1 MTSNSI
7 DNIINKIEEKKL
19 NSIYKEYS
27 NVIDIISRFVI
38 NKKLILYG
46 GLVINL
52 ALPKKYRF
60 YKDYTINDFDCF
72 SKNQLRDSLELAKII
87 KKNNYKFIKIRKA
100 KHDGTLK
107 IYVYGKQ
114 IFDITVMPALQYN
127 KLLKYTKKPENKLKY
142 YNEKYNIIP
151 IEYIKQNLYFEL
163 SRPEQSGWR
172 WEKIYNRLNLIN
184 KFYPSNKNNVI
195 IKKCLCIKPLYK
207 DVTELLLNHI
217 KDNKYPVIDSYPLK
231 IYKKSDCCFRLSKS
245 SQYITILSN
254 IYEKTKNDIIK
265 ILKANLSKKDFK
277 ISVNHNDVNM
287 YNIYASY
294 TIKIIDNKT
303 EEEFNIIK
311 IIYNKNECF
320 SINEKDGF
328 FTGSIDTNL
337 YFLYVDYIKNKIY
350 LNREEEASENLYYIN
365 QYENYIKNNI
375 KYDVKKRL
383 KSDCYGVI
391 DNKNDIKRLWKQK
404 LTIKYFS

>member
-1 MTSNSI
+1 MTSNAI
-7 DNIINKIEEKKL
+7 DNIVNKIEEKKL
-19 NSIYKEYS
+19 KSIYKEYS

-38 NKKLILYG
+38 KKKLILYG

-114 IFDITVMPALQYN
+114 IFDITIMPALQYN

-383 KSDCYGVI
+383 KSNCYGVI

>member
-38 NKKLILYG
+38 KKKLILYG

-114 IFDITVMPALQYN
+114 IFDITIMPALQYN

>member
-114 IFDITVMPALQYN
+114 IFDITIMPALQYN

>member
-1 MTSNSI
+1 MTSNAI

-19 NSIYKEYS
+19 KSIYKEYS

-38 NKKLILYG
+38 KKKLILYG

-114 IFDITVMPALQYN
+114 IFDITIMPALQYN

-184 KFYPSNKNNVI
+184 KFYPSNKNNII

>member
-1 MTSNSI
+1 
-7 DNIINKIEEKKL
+7 
-19 NSIYKEYS
+19 
-27 NVIDIISRFVI
+27 
-38 NKKLILYG
+38 
-46 GLVINL
+46 
-52 ALPKKYRF
+52 
-60 YKDYTINDFDCF
+60 
-72 SKNQLRDSLELAKII
+72 
-87 KKNNYKFIKIRKA
+87 
-100 KHDGTLK
+100 
-107 IYVYGKQ
+107 
-114 IFDITVMPALQYN
+114 
-127 KLLKYTKKPENKLKY
+127 
-142 YNEKYNIIP
+142 
-151 IEYIKQNLYFEL
+151 
-163 SRPEQSGWR
+163 
-172 WEKIYNRLNLIN
+172 
-184 KFYPSNKNNVI
+184 
-195 IKKCLCIKPLYK
+195 
-207 DVTELLLNHI
+207 
-217 KDNKYPVIDSYPLK
+217 
-231 IYKKSDCCFRLSKS
+231 
-245 SQYITILSN
+245 
-254 IYEKTKNDIIK
+254 
-265 ILKANLSKKDFK
+265 
-277 ISVNHNDVNM
+277 M

-328 FTGSIDTNL
+328 FTGSIDTNM

>member
-1 MTSNSI
+1 MTSNAI
-7 DNIINKIEEKKL
+7 DNIVNKIEEKKL
-19 NSIYKEYS
+19 KSIYKEYS

-38 NKKLILYG
+38 KKKLILYG

-114 IFDITVMPALQYN
+114 IFDITIMPALQYN

>member
-1 MTSNSI
+1 MTSNAI

-19 NSIYKEYS
+19 KSIYKEYS

-38 NKKLILYG
+38 KKKLILYG

-114 IFDITVMPALQYN
+114 IFDITIMPALQYN

-184 KFYPSNKNNVI
+184 KFYPSNKNNII

-217 KDNKYPVIDSYPLK
+217 KDNKDPVIDSYPLK

>member
-1 MTSNSI
+1 MTSNAI

-19 NSIYKEYS
+19 KSIYKEYS

-38 NKKLILYG
+38 KKKLILYG

-60 YKDYTINDFDCF
+60 YKDYTMNDFDCF

-87 KKNNYKFIKIRKA
+87 KKNNYKFIKIKKA
-100 KHDGTLK
+100 IHDGTLK

-114 IFDITVMPALQYN
+114 IFDITIMPALQYN
-127 KLLKYTKKPENKLKY
+127 KLLKYTNKPENKLKY

-172 WEKIYNRLNLIN
+172 WVKIYNRLNLIN

-277 ISVNHNDVNM
+277 ISVNHNNVNM

-303 EEEFNIIK
+303 KEEFNIIK

-383 KSDCYGVI
+383 KSNCYGVI

>member
-1 MTSNSI
+1 MTSNAI

-19 NSIYKEYS
+19 KSIYKEYS

-38 NKKLILYG
+38 KKKLILYG

-114 IFDITVMPALQYN
+114 IFDITIMPALQYN

-184 KFYPSNKNNVI
+184 KFYPSNKNNII

-383 KSDCYGVI
+383 KSNCYGVI

>member
-1 MTSNSI
+1 MTSNAI

-19 NSIYKEYS
+19 KSIYKEYS

-38 NKKLILYG
+38 KKKLILYG

-114 IFDITVMPALQYN
+114 IFDITIMPALQYN

-184 KFYPSNKNNVI
+184 KFYPSNKNNII

-303 EEEFNIIK
+303 KEEFNIIK

-383 KSDCYGVI
+383 KSNCYGVI

>member
-1 MTSNSI
+1 MTSNAI

-19 NSIYKEYS
+19 KSIYKEYS

-38 NKKLILYG
+38 KKKLILYG

-114 IFDITVMPALQYN
+114 IFDITIMPALQYN

-184 KFYPSNKNNVI
+184 KFYPSNKNNII

-277 ISVNHNDVNM
+277 ISVNHNNVNM

-303 EEEFNIIK
+303 KEEFNIIK

-383 KSDCYGVI
+383 KSNCYGVI